1 MGSVK
6 GKSLE
11 GLLTEFRRFYPST
24 TFKENANINSKEA
37 IENATKDPEKFWESH
52 ASELHWYKKWDKVLD
67 WNPPYSK
74 WFVNGE
80 LNVCYNCVDSHIKN
94 GRRNKAAIIWEGEP
108 GDTKTLTYWDLY
120 REVNKFSNILKKLGI
135 GKGDRVA
142 IYMPMIPE
150 AVIAM
155 LSCARIGAIHMVVFG
170 GFSSEA
176 LRDRINDCKA
186 KLLIT
191 ADGGYRRGSLIP
203 LKHDSDYAVKDT
215 PSIENVLIIKRG
227 EFPLRIKKGRDIWI
241 HDLEEE
247 VEPYCEPEH
256 MNSDD
261 SLFILYTSGTTGKPK
276 GVLHS
281 TGGYLTGAYTTS
293 KLIFDLKDEDVFW
306 CTADVGWITGHSYIV
321 YGPLAVGATLFM
333 YEGAPDWPEM
343 DRY

>member
-120 REVNKFSNILKKLGI
+120 REVNKFSNILKTWH
-135 GKGDRVA
+135 R
-142 IYMPMIPE
+142 
-150 AVIAM
+150 
-155 LSCARIGAIHMVVFG
+155 
-170 GFSSEA
+170 
-176 LRDRINDCKA
+176 
-186 KLLIT
+186 
-191 ADGGYRRGSLIP
+191 
-203 LKHDSDYAVKDT
+203 
-215 PSIENVLIIKRG
+215 
-227 EFPLRIKKGRDIWI
+227 
-241 HDLEEE
+241 
-247 VEPYCEPEH
+247 
-256 MNSDD
+256 
-261 SLFILYTSGTTGKPK
+261 
-276 GVLHS
+276 
-281 TGGYLTGAYTTS
+281 
-293 KLIFDLKDEDVFW
+293 
-306 CTADVGWITGHSYIV
+306 
-321 YGPLAVGATLFM
+321 
-333 YEGAPDWPEM
+333 
-343 DRY
+343 